1 MPVID
6 IGRALGLWSGW
17 VNRRAKLIVL
27 VWLALALA
35 GGYYTAGHL
44 TMQTSTEEM
53 LSPDLPFRKLRQE
66 FNAAFPVLDGNVAIL
81 VTGATAQTTLSVSV
95 FYEHG
100 LPSIPPSIMLAP
112 DEFGVWNGV
121 WSGTWGGGTVFSE
134 GDTRLLN
141 TMDREPHLSAEVV
154 LTHQAPVQVDLRD
167 FELRYIPIERQVA

>member
-1 MPVID
+1 MID

-81 VTGATAQTTLSVSV
+81 VTGATADQAYDAAISGGFTQTGSKRHCLS
-95 FYEHG
+95 H
-100 LPSIPPSIMLAP
+100 L
-112 DEFGVWNGV
+112 
-121 WSGTWGGGTVFSE
+121 
-134 GDTRLLN
+134 LLN
-141 TMDREPHLSAEVV
+141 KNSQLTCDRSRFDFR
-154 LTHQAPVQVDLRD
+154 PVNVKRA
-167 FELRYIPIERQVA
+167 FVGSPIGVR